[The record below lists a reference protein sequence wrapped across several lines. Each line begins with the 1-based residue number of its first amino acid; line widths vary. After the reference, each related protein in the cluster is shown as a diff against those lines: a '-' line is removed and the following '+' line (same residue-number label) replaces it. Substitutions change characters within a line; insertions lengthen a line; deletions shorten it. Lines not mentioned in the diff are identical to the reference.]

1 MGKCAMWGPSGL
13 PADVDLP
20 EEMERPEEGVVVLG
34 VPIGSEAFTTAA
46 VRAKLEIHVQ
56 HLDTLSQLQDS
67 QVALPML
74 TRCYVQRPSYL
85 ARTVAPLPAEIKLFR
100 AFDERMLQAFAFIL
114 GHPSFIS
121 PEDFQAQSQVRLSIS
136 MRGVGLRSVAKT
148 APAAFLGGWALVAS
162 RVAECVRTGMDTGR
176 LSEAIGAVQTGDYGF

>member
-13 PADVDLP
+13 PADLDLP

-67 QVALPML
+67 QVALPCL
-74 TRCYVQRPSYL
+74 RGATSSGRHIQPVRWRHSRQR
-85 ARTVAPLPAEIKLFR
+85 
-100 AFDERMLQAFAFIL
+100 
-114 GHPSFIS
+114 
-121 PEDFQAQSQVRLSIS
+121 
-136 MRGVGLRSVAKT
+136 
-148 APAAFLGGWALVAS
+148 
-162 RVAECVRTGMDTGR
+162 
-176 LSEAIGAVQTGDYGF
+176 